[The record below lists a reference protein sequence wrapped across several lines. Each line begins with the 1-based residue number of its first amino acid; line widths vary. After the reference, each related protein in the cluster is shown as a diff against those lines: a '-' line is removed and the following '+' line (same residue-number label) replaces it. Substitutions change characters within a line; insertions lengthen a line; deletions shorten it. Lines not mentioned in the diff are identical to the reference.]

1 MRAARRPLP
10 PPADAGLA
18 SFIGDAN
25 LLEGILADGVVKT
38 MLGPLPLD
46 PAATTLGT
54 AGRVTV
60 LIRPEQI
67 DLGPNEAGVTAQV
80 TSYHY
85 HGHDAILYV
94 QPGNDAEARPIVVR
108 ITGGPHR
115 PVGSAVTLQ
124 ARGPVF
130 VWPAD

>member
-18 SFIGDAN
+18 SFVGDAN
-25 LLEGILADGVVKT
+25 LLEGVLADSVVKT

-46 PAATTLGT
+46 PAATALGT

-60 LIRPEQI
+60 LVRPEQI
-67 DLGPNEAGVTAQV
+67 DLGPNEAGLTARV
-80 TSYHY
+80 TSYRY
-85 HGHDAILYV
+85 HGHDAVLYV
-94 QPGNDAEARPIVVR
+94 QPGNDPEARPIVVR
-108 ITGGPHR
+108 IAGGPHR
-115 PVGSAVTLQ
+115 PVGSEVTLV

-130 VWPAD
+130 AWPAD